1 MVQAVGLQ
9 TYIWNNNLRSTLLLI
24 GFPLLLIGM
33 IYVLQLG
40 LMGAGYLPSTGSLN
54 GDLGYSLR
62 LLIGSAPLALVVAGV
77 WFVIAYFSNQLIIN
91 LATGAQ
97 PVTRKDEPELYNL
110 LENLCISRGMRTP
123 TLQIIETDAL
133 NAFAS
138 GLYIHHNKLNFLP
151 TWITE
156 MDSIQRLGISH
167 NHLLELPDLSKMTSL
182 EELDFEV
189 NEISVFPWKLLE
201 MPNLNVLIVRDNPFV
216 LTKEEREALDCVTR
230 PQLIY

>member
-138 GLYIHHNKLNFLP
+138 GLHEGQFCVSVTRGL
-151 TWITE
+151 
-156 MDSIQRLGISH
+156 IQTLDRDEIEAVLGH
-167 NHLLELPDLSKMTSL
+167 ELTHIINRDVRTM
-182 EELDFEV
+182 V
-189 NEISVFPWKLLE
+189 IASVFAGIITLLAQ
-201 MPNLNVLIVRDNPFV
+201 VIVV
-216 LTKEEREALDCVTR
+216 SALR
-230 PQLIY
+230 